1 MEVDR
6 RAAEVRE
13 PLLCRHGAWL
23 LVCFAYLFVF
33 PYFERINNPN
43 ENVRIWM
50 TRAIVEH
57 HVLNIDRVTREWG
70 YVNDK
75 ATTGGHL
82 YSSKA
87 PGTSFLG
94 VPVLWAQTQLHLL
107 AHQPSPTKRE
117 ATLWLR
123 VFSVELPMCL
133 FLFFFARYVERVTR
147 STTARDLLVVGL
159 GAGTLLYPYSVIFV
173 GHAQAA
179 ALAFAGY
186 MLLAWDKL
194 GRVGAA
200 GGGGSGAGVGA
211 IPEPAGAWY
220 RRPPAG
226 AGDQRTP
233 ATATLVWA
241 GALTALAVVFEYQ
254 ALLVCAAVAAYAVQ
268 RHRRRAVAFF
278 GGAGA
283 VAALLGLY
291 HTVLFGRPWRFP
303 YAYLENPEFLRHH
316 HSAGFHGL
324 ALPKLGAMA
333 SALFS
338 PDYGLFIFSPVLALG
353 LLCAVVVTL
362 RGEKVE
368 GALILV
374 VTAVMVLF
382 LGGMTNWRAGWCVG
396 PRYIATVAP
405 FLIAG
410 IAHAWP
416 LVRRARFA
424 LSVSA
429 AGLILVSVLL
439 NAVSAAVYPH
449 YPTDFDNPVFDLAFP
464 LLGAGFVPYSLG
476 LLVGLP
482 GLWSLAP
489 LEAAL
494 LLALSLGAAG
504 EDWRPARW
512 ALHCTLAVLIAAA
525 FLVPLSLYGRAP
537 TPGET
542 RAAAFVR
549 ATWEPRPSPN

>member
-6 RAAEVRE
+6 RAAEGRE
-13 PLLCRHGAWL
+13 PLLCRHAAWL

-43 ENVRIWM
+43 ENVRVWM

-57 HVLNIDRVTREWG
+57 HVLNIDQVTREWG

-82 YSSKA
+82 FSSKA

-94 VPVLWAQTQLHLL
+94 VPVLWVQTQLHHL
-107 AHQPSPTKRE
+107 ARQPSPNKRE

-159 GAGTLLYPYSVIFV
+159 GAGTLLYPYGVIFV

-194 GRVGAA
+194 GAGVA
-200 GGGGSGAGVGA
+200 GGGRGGGGTGVGA

-220 RRPPAG
+220 PRAQTGDRRA
-226 AGDQRTP
+226 P

-268 RHRRRAVAFF
+268 RHRRRAAAFF
-278 GGAGA
+278 AGAGA

-324 ALPKLGAMA
+324 ALPKLGAMS

-338 PDYGLFIFSPVLALG
+338 PDYGLFVFSPVLALG
-353 LLCAVVVTL
+353 LLCAVAVTVW
-362 RGEKVE
+362 GEKLE

-410 IAHAWP
+410 IAHAWR
-416 LVRRARFA
+416 LVRARFA

-476 LLVGLP
+476 WLVLP

-489 LEAAL
+489 LAAAL

-512 ALHCTLAVLIAAA
+512 ALHGALAVLIAVA
-525 FLVPLSLYGRAP
+525 FLLPLSRYGRAP
-537 TPGET
+537 NPGEA

-549 ATWEPRPSPN
+549 STWEPRPAP

>member
-1 MEVDR
+1 MEFDG
-6 RAAEVRE
+6 RAGEVSE
-13 PLLCRHGAWL
+13 PLLSRHAAWL

-57 HVLNIDRVTREWG
+57 HVLNIDQVTREWG

-75 ATTGGHL
+75 ATIGGHL

-94 VPVLWAQTQLHLL
+94 VPVLWAQTHLHHL
-107 AHQPSPTKRE
+107 AHLPAPSKRE

-133 FLFFFARYVERVTR
+133 FLFFFARYVERVTG
-147 STTARDLLVVGL
+147 SPSARDLLVVGL

-186 MLLAWDKL
+186 MLLAGPGTGDSARA
-194 GRVGAA
+194 GPGAA
-200 GGGGSGAGVGA
+200 PVSGSGWFARLA
-211 IPEPAGAWY
+211 AMPHDQSA
-220 RRPPAG
+220 PP
-226 AGDQRTP
+226 P
-233 ATATLVWA
+233 ATLVWA
-241 GALTALAVVFEYQ
+241 GVLTAMSVVFEYQ
-254 ALLVCAAVAAYAVQ
+254 AVLVCGAVAAYGVYRYRQ
-268 RHRRRAVAFF
+268 RAVPFF
-278 GGAGA
+278 AGAGA

-324 ALPKLGAMA
+324 ALPKLAAIG

-338 PDYGLFIFSPVLALG
+338 ADYGLFVFSPVLALG
-353 LLCAVVVTL
+353 LVCAVIVIL
-362 RGEKVE
+362 RGDRLE
-368 GALILV
+368 GVLFIV
-374 VTAVMVLF
+374 VTALMLLF

-410 IAHAWP
+410 IAHAWRV
-416 LVRRARFA
+416 VRPGARFA
-424 LSVSA
+424 LSVAA
-429 AGLILVSVLL
+429 AGLILASVVL

-464 LLGAGFVPYSLG
+464 LLGAGFVPFSLG
-476 LLVGLP
+476 LLVLP

-489 LEAAL
+489 LALAL
-494 LLALSLGAAG
+494 LVALSLGAGG
-504 EDWRPARW
+504 ESWRPARW
-512 ALHCTLAVLIAAA
+512 ALHAALAVLIAAA
-525 FLVPLSLYGRAP
+525 FLIPLSRYGRAP
-537 TPGET
+537 NPGET

-549 ATWEPRPSPN
+549 STWEPRPAAN

>member
-1 MEVDR
+1 MELDR

-13 PLLCRHGAWL
+13 PLLCRHAAWL

-43 ENVRIWM
+43 ENVRIWA

-57 HVLNIDRVTREWG
+57 HVLNIDQVTREWG

-75 ATTGGHL
+75 ATIGGHL

-94 VPVLWAQTQLHLL
+94 VPVLWAQTQLHHL
-107 AHQPSPTKRE
+107 AHLPSPSKRE
-117 ATLWLR
+117 ATMWLR

-133 FLFFFARYVERVTR
+133 FLFFFARYVERV
-147 STTARDLLVVGL
+147 SGSAVARDLLVVAL
-159 GAGTLLYPYSVIFV
+159 GAGTLLYPYGVLFV

-186 MLLAWDKL
+186 MLLA
-194 GRVGAA
+194 GAGPERERSPPGPAALAWA
-200 GGGGSGAGVGA
+200 GG
-211 IPEPAGAWY
+211 
-220 RRPPAG
+220 
-226 AGDQRTP
+226 
-233 ATATLVWA
+233 
-241 GALTALAVVFEYQ
+241 LTALSVVFEYQ
-254 ALLVCAAVAAYAVQ
+254 ALLVCAVVSAYGLYRHRWRAVPFFAGAGVVAA
-268 RHRRRAVAFF
+268 F
-278 GGAGA
+278 
-283 VAALLGLY
+283 LGLY

-303 YAYLENPEFLRHH
+303 YAYLENPEFLRQH

-324 ALPKLGAMA
+324 ALPKLGAMG

-338 PDYGLFIFSPVLALG
+338 ADYGLFVFSPVLALG
-353 LLCAVVVTL
+353 LVCAVIVAL
-362 RGEKVE
+362 RGDRLE
-368 GALILV
+368 GALFLV
-374 VTAVMVLF
+374 VTAVMLLF

-416 LVRRARFA
+416 VVRARFA

-429 AGLILVSVLL
+429 AGLILASVLM

-449 YPTDFDNPVFDLAFP
+449 FPTDFNNPVFDLAVP
-464 LLGAGFVPYSLG
+464 LLGSGFVPYSLG
-476 LLVGLP
+476 LLVLP
-482 GLWSLAP
+482 GLWSLVP
-489 LEAAL
+489 LALAL
-494 LLALSLGAAG
+494 LLALSLGAGG
-504 EDWRPARW
+504 ESWRPQRW
-512 ALHCTLAVLIAAA
+512 ALHAALAVLIAVA
-525 FLVPLSLYGRAP
+525 FLVPLSLYGRTP
-537 TPGET
+537 SPGES
-542 RAAAFVR
+542 RATAFVR
-549 ATWEPRPSPN
+549 ATWEPRPVPP

>member
-1 MEVDR
+1 MELDR

-13 PLLCRHGAWL
+13 PPLCRHAAWL

-43 ENVRIWM
+43 ENVRIWA

-57 HVLNIDRVTREWG
+57 HVLNIDQVTREWG

-75 ATTGGHL
+75 ATIGGHL

-94 VPVLWAQTQLHLL
+94 VPVLWVQTQLHHL
-107 AHQPSPTKRE
+107 ARMPSPSKRE
-117 ATLWLR
+117 ATMWLR

-133 FLFFFARYVERVTR
+133 FLFFFARYVERV
-147 STTARDLLVVGL
+147 SGSPAARDLLVVGL
-159 GAGTLLYPYSVIFV
+159 GAGTMLYPYGVLFV

-186 MLLAWDKL
+186 MLLAGEQRLDRD
-194 GRVGAA
+194 RVG
-200 GGGGSGAGVGA
+200 S
-211 IPEPAGAWY
+211 P
-220 RRPPAG
+220 PPAP
-226 AGDQRTP
+226 APSP
-233 ATATLVWA
+233 ATLAWA
-241 GALTALAVVFEYQ
+241 GALAALSVVFEYQ
-254 ALLVCAAVAAYAVQ
+254 ALLVCAAVAAYGLY
-268 RHRRRAVAFF
+268 RHRWSSVPFF
-278 GGAGA
+278 AGAGV

-324 ALPKLGAMA
+324 ALPKLGAMG

-338 PDYGLFIFSPVLALG
+338 ADYGLFIFSPVLALG
-353 LLCAVVVTL
+353 VLCAIIVTL
-362 RGEKVE
+362 RGDRLE
-368 GALILV
+368 GALFLV
-374 VTAVMVLF
+374 VTAVMLLF

-410 IAHAWP
+410 IAHAWR
-416 LVRRARFA
+416 LVRARFA
-424 LSVSA
+424 LSVTA
-429 AGLILVSVLL
+429 AGLILASVLM

-449 YPTDFDNPVFDLAFP
+449 YPTDFDNPVFDLALP
-464 LLGAGFVPYSLG
+464 LLNAGFVPYSLG
-476 LLVGLP
+476 LLVLP

-489 LEAAL
+489 LALAL

-504 EDWRPARW
+504 ESWRPRRW
-512 ALHCTLAVLIAAA
+512 ALHGALAVLIAAA
-525 FLVPLSLYGRAP
+525 FLIPLSLYGRTPAP
-537 TPGET
+537 SET
-542 RAAAFVR
+542 RATAFVR
-549 ATWEPRPSPN
+549 STWEPRPAAN